1 MSVGTSLAEGDWS
14 APATRGELL
23 LVKTELEGRIDKV
36 ASDLKSEIEGVRADL
51 KVGLADFRVGL
62 KDVQV
67 SLVRMVW
74 TAVAALGAV
83 GILLRFF

>member
-51 KVGLADFRVGL
+51 RVGLADFRVGL